1 MSVSVLTLTA
11 IAYDRFK
18 GSIFWN
24 SLKICNFFHPAI
36 CRPLS
41 HLSYSTSRYFLF
53 SRSTRFTPTK
63 LSFFTICRHVAQL
76 LAIWVMSCLLA
87 FPEALVLHAV
97 SSFKEQPCVR
107 WIVTIKNGRRVFT
120 RIVCQW
126 WHHLG
131 PDQLCPNL
139 ELQHW
144 PGLWR
149 PQDCHPLCYAP
160 HLHDRPL
167 HQHHQQALEQWQDRR
182 WH

>member
-24 SLKICNFFHPAI
+24 SLKICNFFS
-36 CRPLS
+36 LS
-41 HLSYSTSRYFLF
+41 NLPTSFPSVLF
-53 SRSTRFTPTK
+53 DFKVFSLMSTRFTPNNLT
-63 LSFFTICRHVAQL
+63 FFTICRHVRPSS
-76 LAIWVMSCLLA
+76 WPSGWC
-87 FPEALVLHAV
+87 FPEAMVLHAV
-97 SSFKEQPCVR
+97 SSFKDQPCVR
-107 WIVTIKNGRRVFT
+107 WIVTMKNGRRVFT

-149 PQDCHPLCYAP
+149 PQDYHPLRHP
-160 HLHDRPL
+160 PRLHDCPL
-167 HQHHQQALEQWQDRR
+167 HQHHQ
-182 WH
+182 